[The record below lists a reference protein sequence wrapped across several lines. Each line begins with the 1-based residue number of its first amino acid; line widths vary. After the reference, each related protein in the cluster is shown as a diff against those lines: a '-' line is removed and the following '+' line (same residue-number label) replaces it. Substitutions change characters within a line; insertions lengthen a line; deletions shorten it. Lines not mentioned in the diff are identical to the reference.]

1 MITILLNMYI
11 NRLYIVFIL
20 FFSCASTN
28 LQKKEYYSHTIIN
41 SSLRFILINNI
52 NSDTVDLFIDKN
64 IITITPNH
72 LTIKKIY
79 NCFEKDD
86 YKGYLY
92 LGGKHLFIYGN
103 LESSLAKQLMKRN
116 SYLKKDLLYSNCD
129 DDLIPTTDYE
139 SMIFEL
145 DTLSN
150 KLIQLNNLVIPSSRP
165 TE

>member
-11 NRLYIVFIL
+11 NRLLYIVFIL
-20 FFSCASTN
+20 FFSCVSVN
-28 LQKKEYYSHTIIN
+28 LQKKEYHSHIIIN
-41 SSLRFILINNI
+41 SSLRSILINNI
-52 NSDTVDLFIDKN
+52 KSNTVDLFIDKKN
-64 IITITPNH
+64 ITITPNH
-72 LTIKKIY
+72 IAIKKIY

-92 LGGKHLFIYGN
+92 LEGKYLFLYGN
-103 LESSLAKQLMKRN
+103 LEGSLAKQLIKRT

-139 SMIFEL
+139 SMVFKL

-150 KLIQLNNLVIPSSRP
+150 KLIEINNLINR
-165 TE
+165 